1 MHFDQFIHVLTNF
14 KVNLDEYNSMNSTIV
29 SATQGLTLSLWSPE
43 LIILC
48 ILYLL
53 LNVPLVS
60 QLRFSLSLSL
70 FFVHLYTLY
79 YFCSW
84 KKMCLFDYH
93 G

>member
-48 ILYLL
+48 ILHLL

-60 QLRFSLSLSL
+60 QLHFSLSLSL
-70 FFVHLYTLY
+70 SLSILCALVYFVLL
-79 YFCSW
+79 
-84 KKMCLFDYH
+84 LFMEEIVSV
-93 G
+93 